1 MFYKVLMGEDIID
14 ALDSLQC
21 CKYSKRSKM
30 ILRCSEKERPEGI
43 VSERLGKIYHVDGW
57 AVPDKIDLFEGV
69 VSLVEINE
77 DTYNTLIESITS
89 GETPFDGSLYEQD
102 ENNSEPQLTLAQI
115 LKNRITEVEDE
126 NTQLKED
133 LLNTQMALCELY
145 ELVNGQ

>member
-1 MFYKVLMGEDIID
+1 MFYKVLMDEDIID
-14 ALDSLQC
+14 VLDGIQC

-30 ILRCSEKERPEGI
+30 ILRCSEKEHPEGI
-43 VSERLGKIYHVDGW
+43 VSERLGKIYQVDGW
-57 AVPDKIDLFEGV
+57 AVPENIDLFDGIV
-69 VSLVEINE
+69 RLVEINE
-77 DTYNTLIESITS
+77 DTFNTLIESISS